1 MKKFFNLKY
10 VTILLIFFSLTQL
23 MSACLQFKMGDKDIA
38 KFFQNKQYKPD
49 FHTYKVGNRTM
60 HYAKIGT
67 DTLPPVLLIH
77 GSPGAWDAYI
87 NYLGDSTMVERM
99 NLIAV
104 DRTGFGKSD
113 FGKTEKDLQMQAKAI
128 LPILEK
134 YQKNEKK
141 VILVGHS
148 YGGPLIAR
156 LAIDYPEFV
165 RGLIFLAPSIAPA
178 LEKTKWFQYPA
189 DWILLR
195 WIVPR
200 AAVVSN
206 QEIMHLKGDLEKMLP
221 LWKQIKCPVI
231 YIHGEKDSL
240 VPIENADFAQ
250 KMLENAPVEM
260 IRLPNTDHFIPWS
273 HEELV
278 KKAIFKAVKEF

>member
-1 MKKFFNLKY
+1 MKKSFNLKY
-10 VTILLIFFSLTQL
+10 VVVILIFFSLTQL
-23 MSACLQFKMGDKDIA
+23 MSACLQFRMSDKEIT

-60 HYAKIGT
+60 HYAKIGA
-67 DTLPPVLLIH
+67 DTLPTVLLIH
-77 GSPGAWDAYI
+77 GSPGAWDGFI
-87 NYLGDSTMVERM
+87 NYLGDSSMVEKMR
-99 NLIAV
+99 LLAV

-113 FGKTEKDLQMQAKAI
+113 FGKTEKDLQKQAEAVR
-128 LPILEK
+128 PILEK
-134 YQKNEKK
+134 YQNGKK
-141 VILVGHS
+141 IILVGHS

-156 LAIDYPEFV
+156 LAMDYPEYV
-165 RGLIFLAPSIAPA
+165 RGLIFLAPSIAPQ

-206 QEIMHLKGDLEKMLP
+206 QEIMHLKGDLEKMMP
-221 LWKQIKCPVI
+221 LWKGIKCPVI
-231 YIHGEKDSL
+231 YIQGEKDSL

-250 KMLENAPVEM
+250 KMLENATIEM
-260 IRLPNTDHFIPWS
+260 VRIPNTDHFIPWS
-273 HEELV
+273 HEGMIKE
-278 KKAIFKAVKEF
+278 AIFKAIKEF